1 MQNQSSYPR
10 VLLVSRAEISDA
22 DSSGISRGRWFADW
36 PKDRIAQIY
45 SSPSASKEPFCPI
58 RYEFGADDRQ
68 FGNLFARAKRS
79 SFGTAFRQ
87 QLVQHSADG
96 WLKQKLRGIKCLT
109 IDSLVKTGFWELLF
123 YPQPSQRMSEWCLQF
138 QPDLIYTTCTDLSY
152 IELSLYLKSALNIPM
167 SLQVDDD
174 WLGTLYTK
182 GLSAHFLRPFVEKK
196 INRLLSDSSVC
207 FSTGPLM
214 SAEYMRR
221 YGKHFEPIYLADNIE
236 RFDQCIPKR
245 LGNDS
250 KFIIVYSGSLYLGRW
265 RGLLDLDSALSQ
277 MAVESEIR
285 VFTGHIPPEAASAF
299 AACPRIQT
307 HPGLKDAEVPSLFKG
322 ADMLFLPESFEAK
335 YQDYIRFSISSKAH
349 IYMMS
354 GRPIIVYGPSEA
366 GVVEYAR
373 TNGWATVV
381 DQRNIDGLAEAV
393 MSIEGRSPE
402 IDETLRRARSTA
414 ERNHDDDQVRLRFKQ
429 LLTDCAN
436 QI

>member
-1 MQNQSSYPR
+1 MHEPTSYPR

-22 DSSGISRGRWFADW
+22 DSSGISRGRWFVAW

-45 SSPSASKEPFCPI
+45 SSSGSRQEPFCPI
-58 RYEFGADDRQ
+58 RYEFGGKDRQ
-68 FGNLFARAKRS
+68 FGKLFAQAKGS
-79 SFGTAFRQ
+79 SFGTAYHQQTVRADSESCYKSFFR
-87 QLVQHSADG
+87 
-96 WLKQKLRGIKCLT
+96 RIKCILVG
-109 IDSLVKTGFWELLF
+109 SLVSTGLWELIF
-123 YPQPSQRMSEWCLQF
+123 WPRPSKALIEWCESF
-138 QPDLIYTTCTDLSY
+138 QPDVIFTSCTDLSY
-152 IELSLYLKSALNIPM
+152 MELSL
-167 SLQVDDD
+167 SLQQTLGIPLCLQVEDD
-174 WLGTLYTK
+174 WLRTLYAK
-182 GLSAHFLRPFVEKK
+182 GWTAPFLRPLVKRK
-196 INRLLSDSSVC
+196 IRSLLNESSL
-207 FSTGPLM
+207 FLSLGPLM
-214 SAEYMRR
+214 TAEYERR
-221 YGKHFEPIYLADNIE
+221 YQKHFQTVYLADNIE

-354 GRPIIVYGPSEA
+354 GRPIVVYGPSEA

-402 IDETLRRARSTA
+402 IDETLRRGRSTA